1 MISVQDAKLAN
12 DALIEATK
20 AQNQAKDASTKV
32 EQAKRELEDIAAIL
46 QNVEEPG
53 RGVRERCMR
62 EMQNIYSII
71 EHFSPREPGIIGFSE
86 KKTRA
91 LFS

>member
-53 RGVRERCMR
+53 RGVREMR
-62 EMQNIYSII
+62 ERDA
-71 EHFSPREPGIIGFSE
+71 EH
-86 KKTRA
+86 
-91 LFS
+91 LFNH

>member
-53 RGVRERCMR
+53 RGVRE
-62 EMQNIYSII
+62 MQNIYSII
-71 EHFSPREPGIIGFSE
+71 EHFSPRA
-86 KKTRA
+86 RNYW
-91 LFS
+91 LF